1 MVQLIYLFVMR
12 SFLKKKNELIG
23 SHRLLIYWFLL
34 IDLEMRR
41 NYNQEQSKEKRELE
55 ELLHSAR
62 VFPPI
67 WFISAYFLRI
77 FSYTESARAS
87 HALGHG
93 WILRVGL
100 RSSILGFEV

>member
-12 SFLKKKNELIG
+12 SFLKNQLIG
-23 SHRLLIYWFLL
+23 SHRLLIFWFLL

-41 NYNQEQSKEKRELE
+41 NYNQEQTKEKRELE

-67 WFISAYFLRI
+67 FLMPFPLTFSVYFRI
-77 FSYTESARAS
+77 LKVLVHPRIRAW
-87 HALGHG
+87 LDT
-93 WILRVGL
+93 
-100 RSSILGFEV
+100 